1 MAKHAAEERFRA
13 ASAAMALT
21 SAARDSAKHGGS
33 YEFMVHVKEDSSGY
47 GDLGDSSSGGV

>member
-1 MAKHAAEERFRA
+1 MA
-13 ASAAMALT
+13 ST
-21 SAARDSAKHGGS
+21 SAALDSAKHRGS